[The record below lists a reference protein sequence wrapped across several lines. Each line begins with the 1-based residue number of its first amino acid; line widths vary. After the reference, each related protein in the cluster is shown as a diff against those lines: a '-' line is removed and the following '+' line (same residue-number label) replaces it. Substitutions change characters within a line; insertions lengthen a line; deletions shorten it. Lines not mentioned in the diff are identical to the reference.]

1 MKAVTVQELNNYI
14 KRKFDTDVNLT
25 MVCVRGEIS
34 NFKHHYTGHMYMSLK
49 DDSSSIRAVMFRSSV
64 QRLKFEPE
72 NGMSVLVTGRVS
84 VFERDGQYQIYIDD
98 MIPDGIGRLYAAF
111 EQLKAALEA
120 KGYFAPEHKKPIPR
134 YPSVVGVVT
143 SPNGA
148 AVRDVIKVMS
158 RRFPLADIRIY
169 PALVQGAGAAKS
181 ICDAIEYFNDNNLAD
196 VLIVGRGGGSI
207 EDLWPFNEREV
218 AMAIYNSDI
227 PVISAVGHETDFT
240 IADFVAD
247 LRAPTPSA
255 AAELAVPDSAELYAA
270 VKSARARLLSSLS
283 KLTQHKR
290 FVLESLMKR
299 SVFASPQTLF
309 EEKWRSL
316 DDGVTALKC
325 AYEGRLE
332 EFSHILSECSYK
344 LTALNP
350 VNILNRGYSVAYT
363 KDKVIKK
370 VADLGRGERFTLR
383 LSDGTVDCMAN
394 GGAANG
400 GKEKF

>member
-49 DDSSSIRAVMFRSSV
+49 DDTSSIRAVMFRSSA

-120 KGYFAPEHKKPIPR
+120 QGYFAPEHKRPIPC

-196 VLIVGRGGGSI
+196 VLIVGRGGDVDPLLLVSV
-207 EDLWPFNEREV
+207 P
-218 AMAIYNSDI
+218 ADI
-227 PVISAVGHETDFT
+227 GI
-240 IADFVAD
+240 
-247 LRAPTPSA
+247 
-255 AAELAVPDSAELYAA
+255 
-270 VKSARARLLSSLS
+270 RL
-283 KLTQHKR
+283 
-290 FVLESLMKR
+290 
-299 SVFASPQTLF
+299 
-309 EEKWRSL
+309 
-316 DDGVTALKC
+316 
-325 AYEGRLE
+325 
-332 EFSHILSECSYK
+332 
-344 LTALNP
+344 
-350 VNILNRGYSVAYT
+350 
-363 KDKVIKK
+363 
-370 VADLGRGERFTLR
+370 
-383 LSDGTVDCMAN
+383 
-394 GGAANG
+394 
-400 GKEKF
+400 